1 MPVLQHFL
9 ERKFHILEL
18 VFQIFAYYCRITG
31 IEAMTPNTRIQ
42 PDPSGELRLVNTGFS
57 QIYDHHWAAFRT
69 LVDEYPTALKV
80 FTWLIE
86 KADRRNAIIVSYATI
101 SKGLNLA
108 ERTIRNSV
116 VYLKEKNF
124 LTVLKSGT
132 TNVYVLNDQI
142 VWKDTADRKDKFS
155 QFSAEVIITASE
167 QEETYRTQL
176 IGHVVPKVAKSNKD
190 IS

>member
-1 MPVLQHFL
+1 
-9 ERKFHILEL
+9 
-18 VFQIFAYYCRITG
+18 
-31 IEAMTPNTRIQ
+31 MTANTRVQ
-42 PDPSGELRLVNTGFS
+42 PDSTGELRLVNTGFS

-69 LVDEYPTALKV
+69 LVDDYPTALKV

-86 KADRRNAIIVSYATI
+86 KADKRNAIIVSYATI
-101 SKGLNLA
+101 SIGLSLA
-108 ERTIRNSV
+108 ERTIRNSI

-132 TNVYVLNDQI
+132 TNVYVLNDRI
-142 VWKDTADRKDKFS
+142 VWKDTADKKDRFS

-167 QEETYRTQL
+167 QEEPFRTQL
-176 IGHVVPKVAKSNKD
+176 IGHVVPKTKKPKKD